1 MLHPY
6 VTDLGQ
12 AMQEAAQ
19 KFVRIIA
26 KIPMFQGL
34 TPGQVLEILK
44 MVEARAFSPKQVVCE
59 AGSKSSEMHILLA
72 GQLVVR
78 SRDGMPL
85 ATIDPIVTVGEM
97 GIITG
102 HSRSATVI
110 AVKQSN
116 TLMLQK
122 MKFDLLLRKSP
133 EAGLTIFRNLIGT
146 LTDRI
151 SENNKQVASYQ
162 RQLEALKLQF
172 GVTGAPAAPEQE
184 EGARVPP
191 PPPGVGGA
199 GEGASSENGKVDQGE
214 EGEGKKAMDSGS

>member
-1 MLHPY
+1 MH
-6 VTDLGQ
+6 
-12 AMQEAAQ
+12 EAAQ
-19 KFVRIIA
+19 KFVKIIA

-34 TPGQVLEILK
+34 TPGQVLEVLRA
-44 MVEARAFSPKQVVCE
+44 VEGRTFSPKQVVCE
-59 AGSKSSEMHILLA
+59 VGSKSSEMYILLA

-97 GIITG
+97 GLITG
-102 HSRSATVI
+102 HPRSATVI

-116 TLMLQK
+116 TLVLSK
-122 MKFDLLLRKSP
+122 MKFDLLLKRSP

-162 RQLEALKLQF
+162 RQLESLKQQF
-172 GVTGAPAAPEQE
+172 GVTDTPTAPEQVG
-184 EGARVPP
+184 EGMHVPP
-191 PPPGVGGA
+191 PPGQA
-199 GEGASSENGKVDQGE
+199 GSAGLEGA
-214 EGEGKKAMDSGS
+214 EGRRAQA

>member
-1 MLHPY
+1 MH
-6 VTDLGQ
+6 D
-12 AMQEAAQ
+12 AAQ

-34 TPGQVLEILK
+34 TPGQVLEVLK
-44 MVEARAFSPKQVVCE
+44 MVEARSFAPRQVVCE
-59 AGSKSSEMHILLA
+59 AGSKSSEMYVLLA

-102 HSRSATVI
+102 HPRSATVI
-110 AVKQSN
+110 AVKASSA
-116 TLMLQK
+116 LALPK
-122 MKFDLLLRKSP
+122 MKFDLLLKRSP

-162 RQLEALKLQF
+162 RQVESLKQQF
-172 GVTGAPAAPEQE
+172 GVTDTSVAPESVAPGPE
-184 EGARVPP
+184 EGTRVPP
-191 PPPGVGGA
+191 PPGQGPGGDGAAISKNGSAGQEGAEAPAGA
-199 GEGASSENGKVDQGE
+199 GVKQS
-214 EGEGKKAMDSGS
+214 

>member
-1 MLHPY
+1 MH
-6 VTDLGQ
+6 
-12 AMQEAAQ
+12 EAAQ

-34 TPGQVLEILK
+34 TPGQVLEVLRMI
-44 MVEARAFSPKQVVCE
+44 EARTFSPKQVVCE
-59 AGSKSSEMHILLA
+59 VGSKSSEMYILLA

-102 HSRSATVI
+102 HPRSATVI
-110 AVKQSN
+110 AVKTSN
-116 TLMLQK
+116 TLVLHK
-122 MKFDLLLRKSP
+122 MKFDLLLKRSP

-162 RQLEALKLQF
+162 RQLESLKQQF
-172 GVTGAPAAPEQE
+172 GVTDTPVAPGPE
-184 EGARVPP
+184 EGTRVPP
-191 PPPGVGGA
+191 PPGKPEGDGA
-199 GEGASSENGKVDQGE
+199 AVSENGSAGQ
-214 EGEGKKAMDSGS
+214 EGAAAQRAQA